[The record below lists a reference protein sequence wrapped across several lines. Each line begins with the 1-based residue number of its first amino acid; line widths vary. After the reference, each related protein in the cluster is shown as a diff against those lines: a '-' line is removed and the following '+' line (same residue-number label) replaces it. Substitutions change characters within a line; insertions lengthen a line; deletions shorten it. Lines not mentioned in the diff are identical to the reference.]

1 MSFKFFFPALL
12 SISTSCVLASETLG
26 VGEPPEAKP
35 IATQQDI
42 NTLKSLINKG
52 FSLQTAAI
60 EDKGAAL
67 NQLKKQGDALGE
79 AMQSIEAQQSI
90 AVNNLR
96 FIAGALSVFSFLQIV
111 TFGLLNKRQRKSLP
125 SPMPS
130 DINNA
135 NKGDMTELS
144 AKLTPDNVPAS
155 VMTKSTADDT
165 IATNASANPAVG
177 SGVLIS
183 SVKIEKASLLFEEFL
198 RPQDSNGSNSS
209 ISTLLAQSK
218 KIKINGLEKLNN
230 PKPYSSPTPLRLAI
244 KPITTLG
251 NRRSLATALI
261 RNKIF
266 STRKIV

>member
-52 FSLQTAAI
+52 FSLQNAAI

-67 NQLKKQGDALGE
+67 IQLKKQGDALDE
-79 AMQSIEAQQSI
+79 AMQSIEVQQSI
-90 AVNNLR
+90 VVNNLR

-111 TFGLLNKRQRKSLP
+111 MFGLLNKRQRKSLP
-125 SPMPS
+125 NLMPS
-130 DINNA
+130 DIDNA
-135 NKGDMTELS
+135 NKEDMTELS
-144 AKLTPDNVPAS
+144 GKLTPDNVPAS
-155 VMTKSTADDT
+155 VTTKSTTDDT
-165 IATNASANPAVG
+165 LATNASSNLAVG
-177 SGVLIS
+177 NGVLIS
-183 SVKIEKASLLFEEFL
+183 SVKIEKAFL
-198 RPQDSNGSNSS
+198 RPQDSNSS
-209 ISTLLAQSK
+209 ISTLLAQSR
-218 KIKINGLEKLNN
+218 KIKINSLEKLNN
-230 PKPYSSPTPLRLAI
+230 PKPYSSPIPLRLAI
-244 KPITTLG
+244 KPIRTLG
-251 NRRSLATALI
+251 NRHSLATALI